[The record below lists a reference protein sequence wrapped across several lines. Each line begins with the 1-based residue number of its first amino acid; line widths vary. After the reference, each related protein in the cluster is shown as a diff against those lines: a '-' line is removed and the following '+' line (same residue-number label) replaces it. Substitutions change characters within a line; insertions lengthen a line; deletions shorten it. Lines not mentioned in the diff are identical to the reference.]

1 MTNTDEQL
9 DKPFSLLEI
18 NLAAMSLAALAATL
32 SLDQAL
38 AELAR
43 LQRTRATFWLTASS
57 HVREGKALSSFLSTY
72 WPAMYATP
80 VAIAEHA
87 GKLPQ
92 VLEGLAQTAELQLE
106 IRNLMRKLLYPLA
119 MIAAGLGVNL
129 FMLLAVIPALTF
141 GDGFRKPS
149 AMMQLSS
156 SVRDFLNG
164 NSVVIVAALC
174 VAGVAVF
181 RVVRRPDVTS
191 SILAKL
197 DDIPALASAV
207 RSLYFGLWARY
218 ISLMQDCGIPLQ
230 DALRMSEPLLLP
242 YMVPSITT
250 VRENARMGYRHA
262 LDLDRI
268 DEADPRHRLPVLVC
282 NAFRLTESTGNG
294 SSHFEH
300 AAKPLIKLGMDQI
313 KRFLTYGNNV
323 ASIAAAVIAVSPM
336 GLYFT
341 QISDL
346 ISNAIR

>member
-1 MTNTDEQL
+1 MTMTDEQL

-32 SLDQAL
+32 SLDLAL

-43 LQRTRATFWLTASS
+43 LQRSRATFWLTASS
-57 HVREGKALSSFLSTY
+57 HVREGKKLSGFLSTY

-106 IRNLMRKLLYPLA
+106 IRNLMRKLLYPIA
-119 MIAAGLGVNL
+119 MIIAGVGVNL
-129 FMLLAVIPALTF
+129 FMLLTVIPALTF
-141 GDGFRKPS
+141 GDGYRKPS
-149 AMMQLSS
+149 AMMQLSK
-156 SVRDFLNG
+156 SVHEFLTG
-164 NSVVIVAALC
+164 NSVALVVGLC
-174 VAGVAVF
+174 LAGVAVF
-181 RVVRRPDVTS
+181 RFARRPDVTS
-191 SILAKL
+191 SILSKL
-197 DDIPALASAV
+197 DEIPTLASAV
-207 RSLYFGLWARY
+207 RALYFGLWARY

-230 DALRMSEPLLLP
+230 DALRLSEPLLLP
-242 YMVPSITT
+242 YMVPSIAA
-250 VRENARMGYRHA
+250 VHENARMGYRHA

-268 DEADPRHRLPVLVC
+268 DESDPRQRLPVLVC

-294 SSHFEH
+294 SRHFEH

-341 QISDL
+341 QMSDL